1 MIIVLKP
8 KTSEKDIK
16 HVVDKVE
23 KMGLKAHISKGVERT
38 VIGAIGDESLIRE
51 DQLKAIPSVDKVMPI
66 LKPYKLVSREFKKE
80 DTIIEI
86 GDVSIGGKQI
96 VMMAGP
102 CSIESKEQLLK
113 TAKAIKKSGATIL
126 RGGAFKPRTSPY
138 AFQGMGEEGLKIMQE
153 VEKETGLITIS
164 EIMEA
169 SQLPLLEKYVDI
181 LQIGARNMQNFN
193 LLKTVGRSKKP
204 VMLKRGPSATLKEFL
219 MSAEY
224 IMSEGNHNVIL
235 CERGIRTF
243 CTHTRNTLDLNI
255 VPGLKQATHLPV
267 IVDPSH
273 GTGKHDFVIP
283 LSKAAVACG
292 ADGLMIEVHPNPE
305 EAVSDGDQSLLPNKF
320 DDLMK
325 EVEPIA
331 KAVGR
336 KL

>member
-1 MIIVLKP
+1 
-8 KTSEKDIK
+8 
-16 HVVDKVE
+16 
-23 KMGLKAHISKGVERT
+23 
-38 VIGAIGDESLIRE
+38 
-51 DQLKAIPSVDKVMPI
+51 
-66 LKPYKLVSREFKKE
+66 LVSREFKKE

>member
-113 TAKAIKKSGATIL
+113 TAKAIK
-126 RGGAFKPRTSPY
+126 
-138 AFQGMGEEGLKIMQE
+138 
-153 VEKETGLITIS
+153 
-164 EIMEA
+164 
-169 SQLPLLEKYVDI
+169 
-181 LQIGARNMQNFN
+181 
-193 LLKTVGRSKKP
+193 
-204 VMLKRGPSATLKEFL
+204 
-219 MSAEY
+219 
-224 IMSEGNHNVIL
+224 
-235 CERGIRTF
+235 
-243 CTHTRNTLDLNI
+243 
-255 VPGLKQATHLPV
+255 
-267 IVDPSH
+267 
-273 GTGKHDFVIP
+273 
-283 LSKAAVACG
+283 
-292 ADGLMIEVHPNPE
+292 
-305 EAVSDGDQSLLPNKF
+305 
-320 DDLMK
+320 
-325 EVEPIA
+325 
-331 KAVGR
+331 
-336 KL
+336 